1 MSDPLSPKSPRKG
14 KHVNLRVQFLDDT
27 VHAFP
32 IPVKSLGIT
41 LWEAVC
47 QHLQLLE
54 ADYFDLEYIDNG
66 GLKCW
71 VDRQK
76 PLLKQLPT
84 PDTPLSFCT
93 KFYTPDPGLLEDD
106 FTRYLFA
113 LQIKQDLLSG
123 VMPCSDNTAALL
135 ASYIAQAEI
144 GDFLVD
150 DYLDHTYLSSMKFVP
165 SQTPDLE
172 EKIMEYHKQHIG
184 ESPAEADLNLLD
196 TARKVELYGIKM
208 FPAKDHEAV
217 TLTLAVAHM
226 GVQVFQNATKINTF
240 SWAKIRK
247 LSFKRKKFLIKLH
260 PESYVSKGYYKD
272 TVEFF
277 FDSRNECKGFWK
289 KCIEHHGFFRCQAV
303 RKVPRNKTR
312 VVSRGSS
319 FRYSGR
325 TQKQLMEFVRGNIDK
340 RQQFERSASGRISSR
355 STSVT
360 PKITLKTNTHNS
372 SDLHNSTASSG
383 SHTLDITQD
392 NHVSPMSRV
401 ETAEVHSDSS
411 MSGSRSLGSPKL
423 EHIPVGEATAAA
435 MMRKEDSVDSRTEA
449 DDRGADSDLDKLKQ
463 NIIINNIAM
472 QNEPSANQNAND
484 NDDNTSQDSY
494 HLEGEERVGKGR
506 EPGGKSVTF
515 SPEDSPKLKSVN
527 DTNVINN
534 ASASEKS
541 TNHIDRLAE
550 SQAADR
556 PDLAKLNTTN
566 LYPKVNGEIPPS
578 ACITAS
584 VYGREAESPQGEG
597 RKDVIG
603 DNIVSASLKPDVDS
617 FTDKRKYSADTDLI
631 VDIPYTLHRRLKGE
645 SENKEETAFFKSPEG
660 ASTKES
666 RPRDKSPGRPP
677 TDSEPLQAVD
687 IPLSPPLKHNTIG
700 KSSSLERSPSTLRR
714 FELVSCHKLPSRTS
728 YSSVDD
734 TTSPSFEKE
743 ILKQLEDKMQD
754 DETVPKADEQ
764 CKTDIIGEGAP
775 VPLPKAVPETSV
787 AEAVNGQTSV
797 AEAVNVKTS
806 VAEPVNG
813 KTSVAEPVNGKTN
826 ASESVNGRHSVEK
839 CEMTSIVSSKPAS
852 DKSVS
857 ESGAYVSVEVRKPQA
872 VGAPLGKP
880 AKPPREKRPEV
891 APDPK
896 RASSSST
903 SSESSAISSTKE
915 PAHIA
920 IDSKISVPASQT
932 LDSKSPMPAPPS
944 PVLKD
949 ASPTSSEES
958 SNINTFGVPRTAAFG
973 TDGPCMTE
981 NPQQFVLDGEK
992 DPWFAVKPELKSTH
1006 MVAPNP
1012 QEEQKERL
1020 KVDSSGNPL
1029 IFDLPSPAAA
1039 FIYSD
1044 EDSPPSKKEDTS
1056 AALTFST
1063 FRPEP
1068 GSDGQLDPSYIREK
1082 KEPIDS
1088 MKRRSLNRVEEEEE
1102 MTAEAITAVTAE
1114 PKPEPKRVSFH
1125 EDVDIGQS
1133 FHSDVSMMVMRSPVD
1148 DRDDSS
1154 FGGSCHGE
1162 GLDSGDILDTLENM
1176 CSHGSESDMTYSGSS
1191 GSESDTESDM
1201 DDTMAKEIYAQYAA
1215 TKCLAE
1221 SGKDMTIDSG
1231 VGELSEGTTHTREV
1245 SPLESLE
1252 HLDTMDGSFVADK
1265 DDDFKFPPPPPELQ
1279 EPSDN
1284 SSSSAEIEMHPH
1296 RQKRYSIDPLA
1307 TLERPD
1313 IADIEYTTSESESD
1327 FEEAPPAK
1335 KPPPPPVAAK
1345 PKPEFIKEK
1354 FGNESQT

>member
-1 MSDPLSPKSPRKG
+1 
-14 KHVNLRVQFLDDT
+14 
-27 VHAFP
+27 
-32 IPVKSLGIT
+32 
-41 LWEAVC
+41 
-47 QHLQLLE
+47 
-54 ADYFDLEYIDNG
+54 
-66 GLKCW
+66 
-71 VDRQK
+71 
-76 PLLKQLPT
+76 
-84 PDTPLSFCT
+84 
-93 KFYTPDPGLLEDD
+93 
-106 FTRYLFA
+106 
-113 LQIKQDLLSG
+113 
-123 VMPCSDNTAALL
+123 
-135 ASYIAQAEI
+135 
-144 GDFLVD
+144 
-150 DYLDHTYLSSMKFVP
+150 
-165 SQTPDLE
+165 
-172 EKIMEYHKQHIG
+172 
-184 ESPAEADLNLLD
+184 
-196 TARKVELYGIKM
+196 
-208 FPAKDHEAV
+208 
-217 TLTLAVAHM
+217 
-226 GVQVFQNATKINTF
+226 
-240 SWAKIRK
+240 
-247 LSFKRKKFLIKLH
+247 
-260 PESYVSKGYYKD
+260 
-272 TVEFF
+272 
-277 FDSRNECKGFWK
+277 
-289 KCIEHHGFFRCQAV
+289 
-303 RKVPRNKTR
+303 
-312 VVSRGSS
+312 
-319 FRYSGR
+319 
-325 TQKQLMEFVRGNIDK
+325 
-340 RQQFERSASGRISSR
+340 
-355 STSVT
+355 
-360 PKITLKTNTHNS
+360 
-372 SDLHNSTASSG
+372 
-383 SHTLDITQD
+383 
-392 NHVSPMSRV
+392 
-401 ETAEVHSDSS
+401 
-411 MSGSRSLGSPKL
+411 
-423 EHIPVGEATAAA
+423 
-435 MMRKEDSVDSRTEA
+435 
-449 DDRGADSDLDKLKQ
+449 
-463 NIIINNIAM
+463 M

-515 SPEDSPKLKSVN
+515 SPEDSPKLKSDN
-527 DTNVINN
+527 DTSVINDV
-534 ASASEKS
+534 SASEKS
-541 TNHIDRLAE
+541 TNHIDRLPD

-556 PDLAKLNTTN
+556 PDLAKLNSTN

-584 VYGREAESPQGEG
+584 VYGREVESPQSEG
-597 RKDVIG
+597 RKDVFG
-603 DNIVSASLKPDVDS
+603 ENIVSASLKPDVDS

-645 SENKEETAFFKSPEG
+645 TENKEETAFYKAPEG

-677 TDSEPLQAVD
+677 TDSEPLKAVD
-687 IPLSPPLKHNTIG
+687 IPLSPPLKHPGTLG

-714 FELVSCHKLPSRTS
+714 LELVSCHKLPSRTS

-754 DETVPKADEQ
+754 DETVPTSDEQ
-764 CKTDIIGEGAP
+764 CKTDNVDEGAP

-787 AEAVNGQTSV
+787 AETVND
-797 AEAVNVKTS
+797 KTS
-806 VAEPVNG
+806 VAETVNG
-813 KTSVAEPVNGKTN
+813 KNSVPESENVESSVPETVNGKTN
-826 ASESVNGRHSVEK
+826 ASEAVNGNHSVEK
-839 CEMTSIVSSKPAS
+839 CEMTSIVSSNPAS
-852 DKSVS
+852 DRSVS
-857 ESGAYVSVEVRKPQA
+857 ASGPYVSVEVRKPQTKGGPP
-872 VGAPLGKP
+872 VKP
-880 AKPPREKRPEV
+880 AKPPREKRPE
-891 APDPK
+891 AALDPK

-920 IDSKISVPASQT
+920 IDSKISVPASQN
-932 LDSKSPMPAPPS
+932 LDSKSPLPAPPS
-944 PVLKD
+944 PILKD
-949 ASPTSSEES
+949 ASPTSSEDS

-973 TDGPCMTE
+973 TEGPCMTE

-992 DPWFAVKPELKSTH
+992 DPWFAVKPESKSTH
-1006 MVAPNP
+1006 MIAPNP
-1012 QEEQKERL
+1012 QEEQKESL

-1044 EDSPPSKKEDTS
+1044 EDSPPSKKEDNS

-1102 MTAEAITAVTAE
+1102 MTSEAITAVTTE

-1154 FGGSCHGE
+1154 FGGSCGE
-1162 GLDSGDILDTLENM
+1162 GMDSGDILDTLENI
-1176 CSHGSESDMTYSGSS
+1176 CGHGSESDMTYSGSS

-1252 HLDTMDGSFVADK
+1252 RLDAMDSSFVGDK

-1284 SSSSAEIEMHPH
+1284 SSSSPEIEMHPH
-1296 RQKRYSIDPLA
+1296 HQKRFSIDPLA
-1307 TLERPD
+1307 NLEHPD

-1327 FEEAPPAK
+1327 FEDKPPVK